1 MKIKTA
7 LILCAGFGKRLYP
20 ITLKNPKPL
29 LEINNFTLLENTI
42 NLVKALGIERIL
54 INTFHLKS
62 KIMDFVNNNNFNI
75 KIDIIEDG
83 EKILDTGGGIKNM
96 VNYIDENIFL
106 VFNPDTVWDL
116 NYVEFINKMYEFFLI
131 NKAQNIL
138 LVADKKLSFDKNL
151 EGDFSLEKNLLYK
164 NNNKNYIYT
173 GCQIISKNLLKNIDK
188 KIFSIN
194 EIWSQLINRNALFG
208 FKSTNKFYHVTDLE
222 IYNKILKNN

>member
-20 ITLKNPKPL
+20 ITSKNPKPL

-42 NLVKALGIERIL
+42 NLVKALGMERIL

-62 KIMDFVNNNNFNI
+62 KIRDFINNNNFNI

-131 NKAQNIL
+131 SKAQNIL

-188 KIFSIN
+188 KFFSIN

>member
-42 NLVKALGIERIL
+42 NLIKALGIERIL
-54 INTFHLKS
+54 INTFHLKN
-62 KIMDFVNNNNFNI
+62 KIRDFINYNNFDI

-96 VNYIDENIFL
+96 INYIDENIFL

-116 NYVEFINKMYEFFLI
+116 SYLEFINKMYQFFLI
-131 NKAQNIL
+131 SKAQNIL

-173 GCQIISKNLLKNIDK
+173 GCQIISKNLLENIDK

-194 EIWSQLINRNALFG
+194 EIWSQLINKNALFG
-208 FKSTNKFYHVTDLE
+208 FKSTNKFYHVSDLE

>member
-20 ITLKNPKPL
+20 ITSKNPKPL

-62 KIMDFVNNNNFNI
+62 KIRDFINNNNFNI

-131 NKAQNIL
+131 SKAQNIL

-188 KIFSIN
+188 KFFSIN

>member
-116 NYVEFINKMYEFFLI
+116 NYVEFINKMYEFFLV

>member
-42 NLVKALGIERIL
+42 NLIKALGIERIL
-54 INTFHLKS
+54 INTFHLKN
-62 KIMDFVNNNNFNI
+62 KIRDFINYNNFDI

-96 VNYIDENIFL
+96 INYIDENIFL

-116 NYVEFINKMYEFFLI
+116 SYLEFINKMYQFFLI
-131 NKAQNIL
+131 SKAQNIL

-164 NNNKNYIYT
+164 NSNKNYIYT
-173 GCQIISKNLLKNIDK
+173 GCQIISKNLLENIDK

-194 EIWSQLINRNALFG
+194 EIWSQLINKNALFG
-208 FKSTNKFYHVTDLE
+208 FKSTNKFYHVSDLE

>member
-20 ITLKNPKPL
+20 ITSKNPKPL

-42 NLVKALGIERIL
+42 NLVKALGMERIL

-62 KIMDFVNNNNFNI
+62 KIRDFINNNNFNI

-131 NKAQNIL
+131 SKAQNIL

-173 GCQIISKNLLKNIDK
+173 GCQIISKNLIKNIDK
-188 KIFSIN
+188 KFFSIN

>member
-116 NYVEFINKMYEFFLI
+116 NYVEFINKMYEFFLV

-188 KIFSIN
+188 KFFSIN